1 MLPLTCVLLK
11 VIFAVLEVDVHK
23 LEANRR
29 KNQELFISNLK
40 LNFKY
45 FKVDIHTRRNVRQNV
60 DCLAQNVNILM
71 NL

>member
-1 MLPLTCVLLK
+1 MYTNSK
-11 VIFAVLEVDVHK
+11 QIE
-23 LEANRR
+23 E

-60 DCLAQNVNILM
+60 DCMAQNVDIQM